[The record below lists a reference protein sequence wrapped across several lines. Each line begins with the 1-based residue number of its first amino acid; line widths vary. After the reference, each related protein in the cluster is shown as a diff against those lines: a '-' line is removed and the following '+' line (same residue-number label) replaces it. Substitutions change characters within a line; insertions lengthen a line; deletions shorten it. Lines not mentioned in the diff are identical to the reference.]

1 MIENTLFV
9 EKYRPDN
16 LKNYIGNVAL
26 KNKLTQYIEEQD
38 IPHLLFFGSA
48 GTGKTTAA
56 KILCQ
61 HIDADVLFIN
71 ASDENGIDV
80 IRNKVKGF
88 ASTIGFK
95 KLKIIVLDE
104 ADGTTP
110 EFQASLRNLMEVF
123 SASTR
128 FILTCNYLERM
139 ISPIVSRCQ
148 VFELS
153 PPSKK
158 EVAGQLMN
166 ILQTE
171 QITFETKDIVTI
183 INAYYPDIRK
193 IINFSQQSCVNQKLV
208 VNIEHLIES
217 DYKLKVLD
225 VLMSNLPTKD
235 KVNGIRQII
244 QDSNVKEYSQL
255 YRLLYEKVEDYTQ
268 NVPSAILAIA
278 EGQYRE
284 AFVIDKEIPFIAA
297 IHNILL

>member
-1 MIENTLFV
+1 
-9 EKYRPDN
+9 
-16 LKNYIGNVAL
+16 
-26 KNKLTQYIEEQD
+26 
-38 IPHLLFFGSA
+38 
-48 GTGKTTAA
+48 
-56 KILCQ
+56 
-61 HIDADVLFIN
+61 
-71 ASDENGIDV
+71 
-80 IRNKVKGF
+80 
-88 ASTIGFK
+88 
-95 KLKIIVLDE
+95 
-104 ADGTTP
+104 
-110 EFQASLRNLMEVF
+110 
-123 SASTR
+123 
-128 FILTCNYLERM
+128 
-139 ISPIVSRCQ
+139 
-148 VFELS
+148 
-153 PPSKK
+153 
-158 EVAGQLMN
+158 MN

-171 QITFETKDIVTI
+171 QIAFETKDIVTI